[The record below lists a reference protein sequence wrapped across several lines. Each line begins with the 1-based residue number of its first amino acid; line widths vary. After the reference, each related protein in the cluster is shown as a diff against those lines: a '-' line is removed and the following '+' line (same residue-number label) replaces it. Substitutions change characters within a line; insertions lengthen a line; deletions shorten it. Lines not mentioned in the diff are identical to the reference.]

1 MSSSQYRC
9 FVGTALNPV
18 KKWSVRLFPSVKSEV
33 RWAHRGSC
41 EGLTEAEHILV
52 YLGVW
57 NLLSDLADYAKISGF
72 PGCCCFF
79 FFFLQKKPFVSLKIT
94 FKLHWSKKN
103 RILRNADI
111 LMRQPS
117 KMYLFCE
124 KHKLIKINV
133 HLKLNDKKARRLIF
147 VIKTWFIEQRL
158 IANCILHQNLLCNK
172 TYWWERDL
180 KITWS
185 KDDPLQIMF

>member
-1 MSSSQYRC
+1 MYLITQLLAPRQTRFMSSSQYRC

-33 RWAHRGSC
+33 RLAHRGSC
-41 EGLTEAEHILV
+41 VGFTEAEHILV

-57 NLLSDLADYAKISGF
+57 NLLFDLADYAKISGF
-72 PGCCCFF
+72 PG
-79 FFFLQKKPFVSLKIT
+79 LFVFTKEAICVSEDH

-103 RILRNADI
+103 QIFRNADI
-111 LMRQPS
+111 LMRPPS

-147 VIKTWFIEQRL
+147 VIKTKL
-158 IANCILHQNLLCNK
+158 DLLN
-172 TYWWERDL
+172 
-180 KITWS
+180 S
-185 KDDPLQIMF
+185 V